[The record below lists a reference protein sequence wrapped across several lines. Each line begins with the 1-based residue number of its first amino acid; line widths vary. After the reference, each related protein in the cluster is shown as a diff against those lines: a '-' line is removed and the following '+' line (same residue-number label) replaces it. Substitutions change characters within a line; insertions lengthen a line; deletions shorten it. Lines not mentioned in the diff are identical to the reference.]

1 MLTRSDDYI
10 EYCRETAKHARDPHD
25 LALRGRKNHDITRRI
40 HQRIIRAVDLHRD
53 DDLVDIGCGDGTLLR
68 MANTMSVRS
77 ALGLLATEEEVDVLR
92 RFGLNVRQG
101 YTDHLPVADQSASV
115 IVCNNVLLVV
125 PREKIPAS
133 LREIYRIA
141 RLGARVFLGEIPFVE
156 TQDPTPPFN
165 TRRELLSHLYRN
177 RGLPPGSEWCAA
189 WPGGRSPGPRQWSI
203 RAPRF
208 RSGLPRRNSSP
219 WPKAQACSSSN
230 AGSTIFRIQETT
242 TCFAELPRRSVNPCA
257 NGVCSLAGRH
267 AIGQRWQ
274 TPLPLRLW
282 PAQCTIYSASLYQAE
297 PQAAFP
303 RPGGTPR

>member
-40 HQRIIRAVDLHRD
+40 HQRIIRAVDLHPD

-177 RGLPPGSEWCAA
+177 RGLRTWFGMVRRMA
-189 WPGGRSPGPRQWSI
+189 WWQITG
-203 RAPRF
+203 APAVVH
-208 RSGLPRRNSSP
+208 SGTAVSFWAP
-219 WPKAQACSSSN
+219 AEEFVAMAEG
-230 AGSTIFRIQETT
+230 AGLQFVE
-242 TCFAELPRRSVNPCA
+242 
-257 NGVCSLAGRH
+257 
-267 AIGQRWQ
+267 RWQ
-274 TPLPLRLW
+274 HDFPDTRNN
-282 PAQCTIYSASLYQAE
+282 YVFRR
-297 PQAAFP
+297 AA
-303 RPGGTPR
+303 